1 MQCLIELEFVRQ
13 AIIITPHSTPPPP
26 HPPPHLPPLQLGRG
40 RDFRKIR
47 IDSYDSL
54 PIEKILTFDNIIILL
69 KLVVN
74 NNKNNYYYIFRKRF
88 V

>member
-1 MQCLIELEFVRQ
+1 MSYRIGICKTSYHNYSPLH
-13 AIIITPHSTPPPP
+13 P
-26 HPPPHLPPLQLGRG
+26 PPPHLPPLQLGRG
-40 RDFRKIR
+40 SDFRKIR

-74 NNKNNYYYIFRKRF
+74 NNKNNYYYIFGKRF